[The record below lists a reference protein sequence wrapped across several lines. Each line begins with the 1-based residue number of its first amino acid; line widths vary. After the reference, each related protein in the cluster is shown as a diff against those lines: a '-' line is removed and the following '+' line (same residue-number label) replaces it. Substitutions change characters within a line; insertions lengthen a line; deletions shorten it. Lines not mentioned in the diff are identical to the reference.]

1 MNQNRKSS
9 MCDADDG
16 RGKNKSSDDK
26 LTRKNKTSLQIQ
38 SKNRGKNK
46 MSLIMRAARI
56 AKGKFIG

>member
-16 RGKNKSSDDK
+16 RGETKVATIKTNEKK
-26 LTRKNKTSLQIQ
+26 KKKTSLQIQ
-38 SKNRGKNK
+38 SKNK